1 MIHAYYYYF
10 ILQKKVPEVQNVEQ
24 VFSLVEFMYLVFTCM
39 PVESYCWWLRS
50 LLLCLCDVFRA
61 LINSLVCWFHLRA
74 LWLFLFQIVYV
85 SQISKTHWLLTESM
99 YCEGGSNL
107 TQSRWWKFCTDMR
120 NATECWNRCFFSCR
134 LYFVVSCVCFVLSY
148 FSQELS
154 MSADFWCCESMQHCQ
169 KVWSQAP

>member
-1 MIHAYYYYF
+1 MIHGYYYYF

-24 VFSLVEFMYLVFTCM
+24 VFSLVEFMSLIFTCM
-39 PVESYCWWLRS
+39 PAESYCWWLRS
-50 LLLCLCDVFRA
+50 LLLCLCDIFWA

-74 LWLFLFQIVYV
+74 LWLILFQIVYV
-85 SQISKTHWLLTESM
+85 TQISRTHWLLTEST

-134 LYFVVSCVCFVLSY
+134 LYFVVQCLFCSFLFLSGIKHVCWFLVLWIHAALPES
-148 FSQELS
+148 LS
-154 MSADFWCCESMQHCQ
+154 
-169 KVWSQAP
+169 PGT